1 MKKSILTI
9 MMLSA
14 AGLTLHSC
22 LDYDEPGSELSV
34 DQSQG
39 DATKYQGDI
48 DKIDYMQVPVEE
60 DVNQAID
67 ELQSQSILG
76 YSLSAQYALRGGKEN
91 GMPGAHAYQYQ
102 YNLGPDN
109 YAGYFVVS
117 HSDFPYANGTL
128 TSTYN
133 LTDVFNGGPRGN
145 YTLVKNSL
153 MPLLHHPAI
162 DKLPEV
168 KAINLLYY
176 CVAAQEVADIS
187 GPFTYLEDKMD
198 LESPTTYNDLQTIY
212 EGIVSNLDTIVACLK
227 HFKEQPEWYQ
237 STLLNYVLM
246 DYQTGRGGL
255 TGDYANLIESYWR
268 LANSLK
274 LRMGMRIV
282 KVDPATARK
291 WAEEAVASGVYE
303 AAPID
308 VEVFKPYA
316 RLAEDENATLTSA
329 EEAAITNAK
338 ALMEKS
344 ESMEHAM
351 YPAVSGFTNPLVEI
365 AGSWGDTRLNASFE
379 SVLASLGHPYMT
391 YLWKK
396 NSETINSVPAGDRVM
411 GIRAGT
417 FVEQGQ
423 TFATNRY
430 IGYSTFVPEVMANAP
445 LYFVKLSEVLF
456 LQAEGALRGWNMG
469 GDAKTFYEQGIIYA
483 CLDEPSDR
491 QWYEMDG
498 VPERDYTRYLYEYM
512 NRTSPIEYTQIDA
525 IDSTPWPSLTK
536 IGVKWDDAD
545 SQEVKLEKII
555 TQKYI
560 SLFPLSTEAWAELR
574 RTGYPKLFPV
584 LNPDEGDGTLDYG
597 DIIRRVPWIPTDPEA
612 QQNVQETGLDAL
624 GGDDFQATRLW
635 WDVDAPNF

>member
-1 MKKSILTI
+1 MKKSII
-9 MMLSA
+9 YMMML
-14 AGLTLHSC
+14 AGAGFTLQSC
-22 LDYDEPGSELSV
+22 LDYDEPGAELSV

-39 DATKYQGDI
+39 DATQYKGDI
-48 DKIDYMQVPVEE
+48 NKIDYMQEPVEE
-60 DVNQAID
+60 EVNQAMED
-67 ELQSQSILG
+67 LQSIFG

-187 GPFTYLEDKMD
+187 GPYTYLEDKMN
-198 LESPTTYNDLQTIY
+198 EENPSVYNDMQTIY
-212 EGIVSNLDTIVACLK
+212 YGIVDNLDTIVACLK
-227 HFKEQPEWYQ
+227 YFENKPLWYQ
-237 STLLNYVLM
+237 QRIKNEVLC

-255 TGDYANLIESYWR
+255 TGNFESFIESCWR

-282 KVDPATARK
+282 KVEPETARK
-291 WAEEAVASGVYE
+291 WAEEAVASGVIE
-303 AAPID
+303 ANEID
-308 VEVFKPYA
+308 VDKLDPEQA
-316 RLAEDENATLTSA
+316 DEGTRNAENQRIVDS
-329 EEAAITNAK
+329 EE
-338 ALMEKS
+338 MQQG
-344 ESMEHAM
+344 MF
-351 YPAVSGFTNPLVEI
+351 PAVSGFTNPLVEI

-379 SVLASLGHPYMT
+379 SLLASLDHPYMK
-391 YLWKK
+391 YFWKK
-396 NSETINSVPAGDRVM
+396 NSETINKVPAQSRVM

-456 LQAEGALRGWNMG
+456 LRAEGALRGWNMG

-483 CLDEPSDR
+483 SLDEPQDR

-498 VPERDYTRYLYEYM
+498 VGERLYTKYVKEYM
-512 NRTSPIEYTQIDA
+512 EREEPVEYEQVDA
-525 IDSTPWPSLTK
+525 VEGTVWPSVTK
-536 IGVKWDDAD
+536 IGVKWNDAD
-545 SQEVKLEKII
+545 PLETKLEKII

-560 SLFPLSTEAWAELR
+560 ALFPLSTEAWAELR

-584 LNPDEGDGTLDYG
+584 LNPDEGDGTLEYG
-597 DIIRRVPWIPTDPEA
+597 DIIRRCPWIPTDPEA
-612 QQNVQETGLDAL
+612 QQNVLETGLEAL
-624 GGDDFQATRLW
+624 GGDDFQGTRLW

>member
-9 MMLSA
+9 MMFSA

-198 LESPTTYNDLQTIY
+198 LESPTTYNDMQTIY

-291 WAEEAVASGVYE
+291 WAE
-303 AAPID
+303 
-308 VEVFKPYA
+308 
-316 RLAEDENATLTSA
+316 
-329 EEAAITNAK
+329 
-338 ALMEKS
+338 
-344 ESMEHAM
+344 
-351 YPAVSGFTNPLVEI
+351 
-365 AGSWGDTRLNASFE
+365 
-379 SVLASLGHPYMT
+379 
-391 YLWKK
+391 
-396 NSETINSVPAGDRVM
+396 
-411 GIRAGT
+411 
-417 FVEQGQ
+417 
-423 TFATNRY
+423 
-430 IGYSTFVPEVMANAP
+430 
-445 LYFVKLSEVLF
+445 
-456 LQAEGALRGWNMG
+456 
-469 GDAKTFYEQGIIYA
+469 
-483 CLDEPSDR
+483 
-491 QWYEMDG
+491 
-498 VPERDYTRYLYEYM
+498 
-512 NRTSPIEYTQIDA
+512 
-525 IDSTPWPSLTK
+525 
-536 IGVKWDDAD
+536 
-545 SQEVKLEKII
+545 
-555 TQKYI
+555 
-560 SLFPLSTEAWAELR
+560 
-574 RTGYPKLFPV
+574 
-584 LNPDEGDGTLDYG
+584 
-597 DIIRRVPWIPTDPEA
+597 
-612 QQNVQETGLDAL
+612 
-624 GGDDFQATRLW
+624 
-635 WDVDAPNF
+635 

>member
-1 MKKSILTI
+1 
-9 MMLSA
+9 MML
-14 AGLTLHSC
+14 AGAGFTLQSC
-22 LDYDEPGSELSV
+22 LDYDNPGDEMSV
-34 DQSQG
+34 DETVDETQG
-39 DATKYQGDI
+39 GSIYRGNI
-48 DKIDYMQVPVEE
+48 DKIDYMREPVEE
-60 DVNQAID
+60 EVDKAMED
-67 ELQSQSILG
+67 LQSIFG

-117 HSDFPYANGTL
+117 HSDFPYANATL

-133 LTDVFNGGPRGN
+133 LVSEFTNGMAGSYG
-145 YTLVKNSL
+145 LVKNSL

-162 DKLPEV
+162 DTIPEV

-176 CVAAQEVADIS
+176 CIAAQELADDS
-187 GPFTYLEDKMD
+187 GPFTYLEDKQNM
-198 LESPTTYNDLQTIY
+198 ENPSTYNDMQTIY
-212 EGIVSNLDTIVACLK
+212 YGIVDNLDTIVACLK
-227 HFKEQPEWYQ
+227 YFENKPLWYQ
-237 STLLNYVLM
+237 QRIKNEVLC

-255 TGDYANLIESYWR
+255 SGNFDSFIESCWR

-282 KVDPATARK
+282 KVEPETARK
-291 WAEEAVASGVYE
+291 WAEEAVASGVIE
-303 AAPID
+303 ANEID
-308 VEVFKPYA
+308 VNKLDPEQSDEGT
-316 RLAEDENATLTSA
+316 RNAENQRIVDS
-329 EEAAITNAK
+329 EE
-338 ALMEKS
+338 MQQG
-344 ESMEHAM
+344 MF
-351 YPAVSGFTNPLVEI
+351 PAVSGFTNPLVEI
-365 AGSWGDTRLNASFE
+365 AGSWSDTRMNASLE
-379 SVLASLGHPYMT
+379 SLLASLDHPYMK
-391 YLWKK
+391 YFWKK
-396 NSETINSVPAGDRVM
+396 NSETINDVPAQSRVM

-456 LQAEGALRGWNMG
+456 LRAEGALRGWNMG

-483 CLDEPSDR
+483 SLDEPQDR

-498 VPERDYTRYLYEYM
+498 VGERLYTSYLKEYM
-512 NRTSPIEYTQIDA
+512 EREEPVEYEQYDA
-525 IDSTPWPSLTK
+525 VSKTTWPSVTK
-536 IGVKWDDAD
+536 IGVKWNDAD
-545 SQEVKLEKII
+545 PLETKLEKII

-560 SLFPLSTEAWAELR
+560 ALFPLSTEAWAELR

-584 LNPDEGDGTLDYG
+584 LNPDEGDGTLRYG
-597 DIIRRVPWIPTDPEA
+597 DIIRREPWIPNDYEI
-612 QQNVQETGLDAL
+612 QQNILNSGLEAL
-624 GGDDFQATRLW
+624 GGNDFQGTRLW